1 MEKQMTPPILL
12 LKLMTLLLH
21 NIPAAN
27 SAATPPPVRAR
38 PNLRQTRE
46 VSAITDRREV
56 ETIRLRTEMVKM
68 WEVERKMEMGIRA
81 ALARAKR
88 R

>member
-1 MEKQMTPPILL
+1 MTPPILL

-46 VSAITDRREV
+46 VSAITDMREV
-56 ETIRLRTEMVKM
+56 ETIRLRREMVKM
-68 WEVERKMEMGIRA
+68 WVEETKMEMAMRA
-81 ALARAKR
+81 PLVRAKIR
-88 R
+88 